1 MRKIQTLFRGCMLE
15 FFPFF
20 CTKLHKIQRKNELDG
35 MKMSTQLFEEV
46 GFQAEQMQNFACT
59 ERSRLLIVAPAS
71 EVNSSRWNFGK
82 GAIFFEIL
90 KSAHEVLEIDVELFT
105 FDSEKNLIQ
114 EFDRLC
120 CFLICGQFTHL
131 LTNLESDPGRNGWTW
146 DYFAQKAQK
155 SWQGS
160 VIGLSLDGVYRL
172 HQLRFERFINLFPKT
187 VIANID
193 IVIDGKYLES
203 RNHQGPTLLPI
214 SKKSISVID
223 AELSLLS
230 DIKNRHDVG
239 FVGTM
244 YDYRKHVIA
253 RIEQL
258 GLSVAINPSSN
269 KSENNTDLSRGYISY
284 VDSLRHSRF
293 SLNLS
298 RSNGMNVKQLKS
310 RVLESPIFGTPVLSD
325 EKKLMTSYFSEKSDF
340 LFFEPNSASI
350 KRVVKAIN
358 NQSDYLEMAMS
369 AKVKARAIAQSA
381 FWDTIQIACD
391 KLGQPITN

>member
-1 MRKIQTLFRGCMLE
+1 MRKIQTLFRGCILE
-15 FFPFF
+15 LFPFI
-20 CTKLHKIQRKNELDG
+20 CTTVHNVQRKKELYRIQT
-35 MKMSTQLFEEV
+35 SSQLFEKV
-46 GFQAEQMQNFACT
+46 VFQAEQMRNFACT
-59 ERSRLLIVAPAS
+59 ERSRLLIVALAS
-71 EVNSSRWNFGK
+71 EVNSSKWNFGQ
-82 GAIFFEIL
+82 GTIFFEIL
-90 KSAHEVLEIDVELFT
+90 KSAQEVLDVDVDVFA
-105 FDSEKNLIQ
+105 FDSEKDLIE

-120 CFLICGQFTHL
+120 CFLISGQFTHL
-131 LTNLESDPGRNGWTW
+131 MTNLESDPGRNGWTW
-146 DYFAQKAQK
+146 DYFAQKAQE

-160 VIGLSLDGVYRL
+160 IIGLSLDGVYRL
-172 HQLRFERFINLFPKT
+172 HQLRFERFIKLFPKT

-193 IVIDGKYLES
+193 VIIDRKYLDS

-230 DIKNRHDVG
+230 EITNPHDVG

-253 RIEQL
+253 RIEHL

-269 KSENNTDLSRGYISY
+269 RSKNGTDLSRGYVSY

-298 RSNGMNVKQLKS
+298 RSNGMNVMQLKS
-310 RVLESPIFGTPVLSD
+310 RVLESPIFGIPVLSD
-325 EKKLMTSYFSEKSDF
+325 EKKLVANYFSEKSDF
-340 LFFEPNSASI
+340 LFFEPNSVSI
-350 KRVVKAIN
+350 NSVVAAISD
-358 NQSDYLEMAMS
+358 QSDYLEMAIS

-381 FWDTIQIACD
+381 FWDTIQVACD
-391 KLGQPITN
+391 KLGQPLVN